1 MPKSNRDPSVPE
13 TGEHGGARPQ
23 DLGSAANERVD
34 AFDATTVT
42 LGHAAEDRPLGTP
55 PDENEV
61 AYAAGWIFSS
71 FVTLTT
77 VFAVWI
83 FAI

>member
-1 MPKSNRDPSVPE
+1 VP
-13 TGEHGGARPQ
+13 
-23 DLGSAANERVD
+23 GSAANETVD
-34 AFDATTVT
+34 ALDAKTET
-42 LGHAAEDRPLGTP
+42 LRHAAEDRPLGTP
-55 PDENEV
+55 PDENGV